1 MQLKVITPDKSVLT
15 EDIEEIT
22 VNTPGGQIGILP
34 HHMPLVTAVEPGE
47 MILKIKGKL
56 QHYAVTGGFLEVGKE
71 GVTLLA
77 DYAIHSE
84 EIEIEKAM
92 EAKKRAEEII
102 RKTKEG
108 VSERDFAVAQSDLRR
123 AVLEL
128 HIANRRRKNRTQM
141 PQG

>member
-15 EDIEEIT
+15 EDIEEII
-22 VNTPGGQIGILP
+22 VNTPSGQIGILP
-34 HHMPLVTAVEPGE
+34 HHMPLVTAISPGE
-47 MILKIKGKL
+47 MILKIKGKIR
-56 QHYAVTGGFLEVGKE
+56 HYAVTGGFLEVGRE

-84 EIEIEKAM
+84 EINVEKAM
-92 EAKKRAEEII
+92 EAKKRAEDVI

-108 VSERDFAVAQSDLRR
+108 VSERDFAVAQADLRR
-123 AVLEL
+123 AVMEL
-128 HIANRRRKNRTQM
+128 QVANRRRKTRNPI